1 MNIRIVTQ
9 EYNKLLKRR
18 EIIFEVEHEETG
30 GTPPRLQVKKMLA
43 PMLNTDPRLVYVK
56 KIETKTGTRIAL
68 GKANAYETVEQAN
81 LIEPEYIIKRNSP
94 PAKPKEEG

>member
-9 EYNKLLKRR
+9 KDNKLLKRR

-30 GTPPRLQVKKMLA
+30 GTPPRLQVRKMLA
-43 PMLNTDPRLVYVK
+43 PMLNADPQLVYVK
-56 KIETKTGTRIAL
+56 KFETKTGTRIAL
-68 GKANAYETVEQAN
+68 GEANAYETVEQAK

-94 PAKPKEEG
+94 SEKPKEEG